1 MNQMITREAVT
12 KNAKRDAGFF
22 IRRIGHTEYRVGVHF
37 SDKNTETAR
46 DKIMRLVRYDTQTE
60 AQQEERVTQ

>member
-1 MNQMITREAVT
+1 MDQMITREAVT
-12 KNAKRDAGFF
+12 RYAKRDAGYF

-37 SDKNTETAR
+37 SDKNTETAQ

-60 AQQEERVTQ
+60 AQQEK